1 MDDRQFPR
9 ERLDR
14 AFFRS
19 FGRAP
24 ERYFAAPGRTEIGG
38 NHTDHQHGRVLAA
51 AIDRCIFAAAA
62 PNGSREIRLHSEPY
76 PPCRVELDDL
86 TPRPEEAG
94 TTAALLRGI
103 AAWFAREGCRVEGF
117 DAAVCSQ
124 VASGSGLSSSA
135 AFEVLAACMVST
147 LSAAGRF
154 SPEQLARVGQYA
166 ENVYFGKPCGLMDQ
180 MACAVGGMVTIDFA
194 GGGAAVRPVPFDPE
208 RAGYALCILDTHAS
222 HAELTDA
229 YAAIPREMG
238 LVAAQFGRQYLSEVE
253 EGAFFARLPELR
265 QTCGDRAV
273 LRAMHFFRENA
284 RVEEQVQALERG
296 DFPAFLSLVRQSGRS
311 SALLLQNVTPPGG
324 VERQDMALTLA
335 LCARALEDR
344 GAWRVHGGG
353 FAGTVQAFVPLEEA
367 ERFCANMDRVLGP
380 GSCQRMTVR
389 ETGVGEVLP
398 G

>member
-1 MDDRQFPR
+1 
-9 ERLDR
+9 
-14 AFFRS
+14 
-19 FGRAP
+19 
-24 ERYFAAPGRTEIGG
+24 
-38 NHTDHQHGRVLAA
+38 
-51 AIDRCIFAAAA
+51 
-62 PNGSREIRLHSEPY
+62 
-76 PPCRVELDDL
+76 
-86 TPRPEEAG
+86 
-94 TTAALLRGI
+94 
-103 AAWFAREGCRVEGF
+103 
-117 DAAVCSQ
+117 
-124 VASGSGLSSSA
+124 
-135 AFEVLAACMVST
+135 
-147 LSAAGRF
+147 
-154 SPEQLARVGQYA
+154 
-166 ENVYFGKPCGLMDQ
+166 

-367 ERFCANMDRVLGP
+367 ERFCADMDRVLGP